1 MLFWLETEEEWM
13 WVRGEMGKVLR
24 GEEGG
29 ETGHLVK
36 NSHFKKDVLSRHMI
50 KQKPS
55 KIYQVFLF

>member
-1 MLFWLETEEEWM
+1 M